1 MELRNNVNFCDACSQ
16 NRLEFPTSENAGD
29 R

>member
-1 MELRNNVNFCDACSQ
+1 MELRKNVNFCYACGQ